1 MQIISIEFRNFA
13 SYGNALQ
20 RLDFE
25 EKNSHLYL
33 VLGGNGFGKSTIANV
48 IIFGLYGQVENI
60 NLPDL
65 PNRINKNLWVRIKLR
80 CGDRT
85 VVIERGIAPKLFRA
99 EVNGVSLDQAGK
111 TNVQEYLE
119 TEVFEMPYNVFK
131 NVIILSINDFKSFLT
146 MTPKD
151 KRSII
156 DKLFGFSVINDMLE
170 RVKNER
176 KVLKEDL
183 TKVQGELDT
192 IKNSIDV
199 TVAKLNELEE
209 TSNVENK
216 KKIKELKE
224 SLVKLNEDHVK
235 LTEAKEKLLNEYNEY
250 DATINKLTTKYNNKN
265 IALVN
270 AKKKLKLYENDTC
283 PECCKKLDTDFD
295 KARKEEYTNTV
306 TDVPL
311 ELEAI
316 NSQVADI
323 KKKSVANRDKQNAVI
338 SRISSLSTTMQSIKG
353 ELVKISNATKNGA
366 GEFTHLKQLVD
377 DFKNKQ
383 VTSAQQHSDM
393 NGNDHFLSLLEEM
406 LGDDGVKNMAVKTI
420 LPGLN
425 ATIAQM
431 VSEMH
436 LSFHIR
442 FDDKFNCI
450 VNHLGEDINPSTL
463 STGERK
469 KADFIV
475 VIALIKLL
483 KLRFPQLNILFLDE
497 IFSSVDHDGV
507 YGILK
512 ILSSVIK
519 EHKLNTFVINHTVL
533 PQEIFDKK
541 IEIYKDNG
549 FSKFTIDNIK

>member
-1 MQIISIEFRNFA
+1 MEIISIEFRNFA

-20 RLDFE
+20 KLEFDS
-25 EKNSHLYL
+25 KASHLYL

-80 CGDRT
+80 CGDRE
-85 VVIERGIAPKLFRA
+85 VVIERGIAPKLFKA
-99 EVNGVSLDQAGK
+99 EVDGVPLDQAGK

-119 TEVFEMPYNVFK
+119 NEVFEMPYNVFK

-170 RVKNER
+170 QVRDER

-183 TKVQGELDT
+183 TKVQGELDS
-192 IKNSIDV
+192 IKHSIEV
-199 TVAKLNELEE
+199 TTAKLTELEE
-209 TSNVENK
+209 SSNTENK
-216 KKIKELKE
+216 KKIKDLKE
-224 SLVKLNEDHVK
+224 SLIKLNDDHSK
-235 LTEAKEKLLNEYNEY
+235 LTDAKEKLIAEY
-250 DATINKLTTKYNNKN
+250 DANEAQITKLTGKYNDKN
-265 IALVN
+265 ITLVN
-270 AKKKLKLYENDTC
+270 AKRKLKLYENDTC

-295 KARKEEYTNTV
+295 KARKSEYEKTVKNVPIELETINTQIGDIRKQTNT
-306 TDVPL
+306 
-311 ELEAI
+311 
-316 NSQVADI
+316 
-323 KKKSVANRDKQNAVI
+323 NRDKQNAI
-338 SRISSLSTTMQSIKG
+338 IGRISSLSTTMQNIKS
-353 ELVKISNATKNGA
+353 ELVKISNAIKNGD
-366 GEFTHLKQLVD
+366 GEFSHLKSLVA
-377 DFKNKQ
+377 DFKNKE
-383 VTSAQQHSDM
+383 VASSHGHSDM
-393 NGNDHFLSLLEEM
+393 MGNDHFLSLLEEM

-450 VNHLGEDINPSTL
+450 VNHLGEDINPGTL

-507 YGILK
+507 YSILK
-512 ILSSVIK
+512 ILADVIK
-519 EHKLNTFVINHTVL
+519 QHNLNTFVINHTVL

-549 FSKFTIDNIK
+549 FSKFTIDNIR

>member
-183 TKVQGELDT
+183 T
-192 IKNSIDV
+192 
-199 TVAKLNELEE
+199 
-209 TSNVENK
+209 
-216 KKIKELKE
+216 
-224 SLVKLNEDHVK
+224 
-235 LTEAKEKLLNEYNEY
+235 
-250 DATINKLTTKYNNKN
+250 
-265 IALVN
+265 
-270 AKKKLKLYENDTC
+270 
-283 PECCKKLDTDFD
+283 
-295 KARKEEYTNTV
+295 
-306 TDVPL
+306 
-311 ELEAI
+311 
-316 NSQVADI
+316 
-323 KKKSVANRDKQNAVI
+323 
-338 SRISSLSTTMQSIKG
+338 LST
-353 ELVKISNATKNGA
+353 IS
-366 GEFTHLKQLVD
+366 
-377 DFKNKQ
+377 
-383 VTSAQQHSDM
+383 
-393 NGNDHFLSLLEEM
+393 
-406 LGDDGVKNMAVKTI
+406 
-420 LPGLN
+420 
-425 ATIAQM
+425 
-431 VSEMH
+431 
-436 LSFHIR
+436 
-442 FDDKFNCI
+442 
-450 VNHLGEDINPSTL
+450 
-463 STGERK
+463 
-469 KADFIV
+469 
-475 VIALIKLL
+475 
-483 KLRFPQLNILFLDE
+483 
-497 IFSSVDHDGV
+497 
-507 YGILK
+507 
-512 ILSSVIK
+512 
-519 EHKLNTFVINHTVL
+519 
-533 PQEIFDKK
+533 
-541 IEIYKDNG
+541 
-549 FSKFTIDNIK
+549 

>member
-519 EHKLNTFVINHTVL
+519 EHKLNTFVINHTV
-533 PQEIFDKK
+533 
-541 IEIYKDNG
+541 
-549 FSKFTIDNIK
+549 

>member
-183 TKVQGELDT
+183 TKIQGELDT

-250 DATINKLTTKYNNKN
+250 DAAINKLTTKYNNKN

-306 TDVPL
+306 TNVPL

-353 ELVKISNATKNGA
+353 ELVKISNSTKNGA

>member
-1 MQIISIEFRNFA
+1 MEIISIEFRNFA

-20 RLDFE
+20 KLEFD
-25 EKNSHLYL
+25 KKDSHLYL

-80 CGDRT
+80 CGDRE
-85 VVIERGIAPKLFRA
+85 VLIERGLAPKLFKA
-99 EVNGVSLDQAGK
+99 EINGVPLDQAGK
-111 TNVQEYLE
+111 TNVQDYLE

-156 DKLFGFSVINDMLE
+156 DKLFGFSVINDMLDK
-170 RVKNER
+170 VKDER
-176 KVLKEDL
+176 KLLRDDL
-183 TKVQGELDT
+183 TKIQGELDT
-192 IKNSIDV
+192 IKNSI
-199 TVAKLNELEE
+199 TATTNKLTELEAAS
-209 TSNVENK
+209 TIENK
-216 KKIKELKE
+216 KKILELKE
-224 SLVKLNEDHVK
+224 SLIKLNDDHSK
-235 LTEAKEKLLNEYNEY
+235 LSTAKEKLITEHDLNE
-250 DATINKLTTKYNNKN
+250 AAIAKLTGKYNNKN

-295 KARKEEYTNTV
+295 KVRKVEYETSIANIPNELTDINTQIG
-306 TDVPL
+306 
-311 ELEAI
+311 EI
-316 NSQVADI
+316 R
-323 KKKSVANRDKQNAVI
+323 KSANANRDKQNAI
-338 SRISSLSTTMQSIKG
+338 IGRISSLSTTMQNIKN
-353 ELVKISNATKNGA
+353 ELVKISNAVKNGD
-366 GEFTHLKQLVD
+366 GEFTHLKSLIE
-377 DFKNKQ
+377 DFKNKEVESSHGQ
-383 VTSAQQHSDM
+383 SDM
-393 NGNDHFLSLLEEM
+393 MGNEHFLSLLEEM

-442 FDDKFNCI
+442 FDDKFNCV
-450 VNHLGEDINPSTL
+450 VNHLGEDINPNTL
-463 STGERK
+463 STGEKK

-507 YGILK
+507 YSILK
-512 ILSSVIK
+512 ILSDVIK
-519 EHKLNTFVINHTVL
+519 EYKLNTFVINHTVL

-549 FSKFTIDNIK
+549 FSKFTIENIR

>member
-1 MQIISIEFRNFA
+1 MEISSIEFRNFA

-20 RLDFE
+20 RLDFD
-25 EKNSHLYL
+25 KKDSHLYL

-80 CGDRT
+80 CGERE
-85 VVIERGIAPKLFRA
+85 VVIERGLAPKLFKA
-99 EVNGVSLDQAGK
+99 EINGVPLDQAGK
-111 TNVQEYLE
+111 TNVQDYLE
-119 TEVFEMPYNVFK
+119 SEVFEMPYNVFK

-156 DKLFGFSVINDMLE
+156 DKLFGFSVINDMLDK
-170 RVKNER
+170 VKDER
-176 KVLKEDL
+176 KSLRDDL
-183 TKVQGELDT
+183 TKTQSELDT
-192 IKNSIDV
+192 IKKSINA
-199 TVAKLNELEE
+199 TTEKLSELEAA
-209 TSNVENK
+209 SNIENK
-216 KKIKELKE
+216 KKIVELKD
-224 SLVKLNEDHVK
+224 SLIKLNDDHTK
-235 LTEAKEKLLNEYNEY
+235 LTDAK
-250 DATINKLTTKYNNKN
+250 NKLIEDYDLSEVQISTLTEKYNDNN
-265 IALVN
+265 IQLVN
-270 AKKKLKLYENDTC
+270 AKKKLKLYESDTC
-283 PECCKKLDTDFD
+283 PECCKRIDTDFD
-295 KARKEEYTNTV
+295 KVRKAEYELITTNT
-306 TDVPL
+306 PA
-311 ELEAI
+311 ELEKI
-316 NSQVADI
+316 NSQIASI
-323 KKKSVANRDKQNAVI
+323 RKSANNNRDKQNAI
-338 SRISSLSTTMQSIKG
+338 IGRISSLSTTTQSIKA
-353 ELVKISNATKNGA
+353 ELIKISNAIKNGD
-366 GEFTHLKQLVD
+366 GEFTHLKSLIE
-377 DFKNKQ
+377 DFKDKESL
-383 VTSAQQHSDM
+383 TSSGQSDM
-393 NGNDHFLSLLEEM
+393 MGNEHFLSLLEEM

-442 FDDKFNCI
+442 FDDKFNCV
-450 VNHLGEDINPSTL
+450 VNHLGEDINPNTL
-463 STGERK
+463 STGEKK

-507 YGILK
+507 YSILK
-512 ILSSVIK
+512 ILSDVIK
-519 EHKLNTFVINHTVL
+519 EYKLNTFVINHTVL

>member
-80 CGDRT
+80 CGERT

-99 EVNGVSLDQAGK
+99 EINGVPLDQAGK

-119 TEVFEMPYNVFK
+119 SEVFEMPYNVFK

-156 DKLFGFSVINDMLE
+156 DRLFGFSVINDMLE
-170 RVKNER
+170 KVKNER
-176 KVLKEDL
+176 KVLRDDL

-192 IKNSIDV
+192 IKNSIEA
-199 TVAKLNELEE
+199 TVNKLNDLEE
-209 TSNVENK
+209 SSNVENK

-224 SLVKLNEDHVK
+224 SLVKLNDDHAK
-235 LTEAKEKLLNEYNEY
+235 LSEAKDKLLVEYNEY
-250 DATINKLTTKYNNKN
+250 DATVNKLTTKYNNKN

-295 KARKEEYTNTV
+295 KARKDEYTKTV

-316 NSQVADI
+316 NSQVSEI
-323 KKKSVANRDKQNAVI
+323 KKKSNANREKQHAVI
-338 SRISSLSTTMQSIKG
+338 SRISSLSTTMQGIKTELIKISDAVKNGKG
-353 ELVKISNATKNGA
+353 EFS
-366 GEFTHLKQLVD
+366 HLKELVD

-383 VTSAQQHSDM
+383 TIRTKEHSDM

-442 FDDKFNCI
+442 FDDKFNCV

-512 ILSSVIK
+512 ILSTVIK